1 MPRKQLVR
9 AIVFS
14 ATALLLSGCAAGFNA
29 ATNTQRDSGNG
40 RSIDVGS
47 LQIRNATIVVDLADP
62 TRATVLMTIINN
74 DDAVAEILTG
84 VEVADNVRVEEFL
97 LIALPAKQ
105 VVNIGF
111 DSEYRIALTGTA
123 GFVPGQFLDVS
134 FILKSGQSVPLSIL
148 INEKT
153 GIYADTEIPA
163 KAVVVPELI
172 EPTPSPSAS

>member
-1 MPRKQLVR
+1 MPRKQLVL

-14 ATALLLSGCAAGFNA
+14 ATTLLLSGCATGFNA

-62 TRATVLMTIINN
+62 TRATVLMTIINS
-74 DDAVAEILTG
+74 DDAAAEILTG
-84 VEVADNVRVEEFL
+84 VEVSNDVRVEEYL

-105 VVNIGF
+105 VLNIGF
-111 DSEYRIALTGTA
+111 DSEYRIVLTNTA

-134 FILKSGQSVPLSIL
+134 LILKSGQSVPLSIL

-153 GIYADTEIPA
+153 GIYADIEIPA
-163 KAVVVPELI
+163 RAAQPAP
-172 EPTPSPSAS
+172 EPTPSAS